1 VNRSRTWNRTLKT
14 GLLFVVSAPSGT
26 GKTTLIEQLVKRVPD
41 LVMSRSYT
49 SRPRR
54 PGETDGA
61 DYNFVSKDRFEQMI
75 GAGEFLEWV
84 NIFGH
89 LYGTSAVDIERHR
102 LTGRDVFL
110 VIDVKGARQIR
121 QREIALIGIFV
132 LPPSFKVLEDRL
144 RRRSGDYETE
154 VQLRRRL
161 DTAREEVAASCDYDY
176 IVVNDSIDTCVDRIS
191 SITVAERARARA
203 MGTISEA
210 IAETF
215 RRA

>member
-1 VNRSRTWNRTLKT
+1 MNRSRTWNRTLKT

-102 LTGRDVFL
+102 LTGRDVVL

-121 QREIALIGIFV
+121 QREIALVGIFV

>member
-1 VNRSRTWNRTLKT
+1 MKT

-154 VQLRRRL
+154 VQLRGRL
-161 DTAREEVAASCDYDY
+161 DIAREEVAASCDYDY

-191 SITVAERARARA
+191 SITVAERARVRA

>member
-1 VNRSRTWNRTLKT
+1 LKT